1 MIVITGAT
9 GHVGGLLAHERARLG
24 APFRMAVTSEERA
37 PDVPAEVV
45 VARYDDA
52 ESLDRALEPGD
63 RVFMVS
69 MFMPAERR
77 LPLHRAFVDAAIRNK
92 VGHVIYLSFTG
103 AGEDTAFT
111 HGRAHGTTERMLAES
126 GLSWAALRNGMY
138 ADEIPSWFDEEGR
151 ITGPGGDGKVSFSY
165 RPELAEALAVLL
177 LDDGHDH
184 QHIVT
189 VTGSESVTLAEFARI
204 ATDVTGDDY
213 RYEPEDADEW
223 VAYRRALGRPDWSIE
238 AGLSYYDGVRAGES
252 DVVGDDYLKLTGKLP
267 ITIAEHV
274 DRMRDEM
281 PLSRKAPQ

>member
-9 GHVGGLLAHERARLG
+9 GHVGGLLAHELAHRG
-24 APFRMAVTSEERA
+24 ADFRMAVTAAERA

-45 VARYDDA
+45 VASYDDP
-52 ESLDRALEPGD
+52 ESLDGALQPGD

-77 LPLHRAFVDAAIRNK
+77 LPLHRAFVDAAIRND

-103 AGEDTAFT
+103 AGENTAFK

-138 ADEIPSWFDEEGR
+138 ADEIPAWFDEEGR

-177 LDDGHDH
+177 LDEGNDA

-189 VTGSESVTLAEFARI
+189 VTGSESVTLAELARI
-204 ATDVTGDDY
+204 ASDVTGDDY
-213 RYEPEDADEW
+213 RYEPQSDEDW

-238 AGLSYYDGVRAGES
+238 AGLSFYEGVRAGES
-252 DVVGDDYLKLTGKLP
+252 DVVGDDYRKLTGKEP
-267 ITIAEHV
+267 ITIAAHIE
-274 DRMRDEM
+274 RMRDEM
-281 PLSRKAPQ
+281 PLSRKETA